1 MDRGTVAAWTVSEG
15 KVRSL
20 LATMPLST
28 LPSQSSVYTL
38 LSVVS
43 LTVKF
48 TGGGITCNR
57 VDQSNELLVDLCSAY
72 VHELRLTRTCSML
85 KAVNEVLI

>member
-1 MDRGTVAAWTVSEG
+1 MDSGTVAAWTVSES

-38 LSVVS
+38 LSVSV
-43 LTVKF
+43 TVKF
-48 TGGGITCNR
+48 TGGGITYNR
-57 VDQSNELLVDLCSAY
+57 MDQSNELLVDLCSAY
-72 VHELRLTRTCSML
+72 VHELRLTYTCSML
-85 KAVNEVLI
+85 KAVNEALI